1 MNKYFSVTKAFFLLM
16 AMVFGLTAP
25 RLAAAADSKI
35 EADSRAALKSLYDGS
50 PGAKALGAKARGILA
65 FPNVVKA
72 GLVVGG
78 QGGDG
83 VLLVNDKVVDHYNT
97 AAVSIGLPAG
107 AQSFGYVLFF
117 MSDKVFNDF
126 RKSKNFEIGVGPNIV
141 IIDAGAAK
149 DLNTETAKAD
159 VYAMIFD
166 QKGLMAGIG
175 LQGSKITKLK
185 R

>member
-1 MNKYFSVTKAFFLLM
+1 MSKFFSMNKAFFLLM
-16 AMVFGLTAP
+16 AVVFGLAAP
-25 RLAAAADSKI
+25 RFAAAADAKI
-35 EADSRAALKSLYDGS
+35 EGDSRAALKSLYDGS

-97 AAVSIGLPAG
+97 AAVSIGLQAG
-107 AQSFGYVLFF
+107 APSFGYVLFF
-117 MSDKVFNDF
+117 MSEKVFNDF
-126 RKSKNFEIGVGPNIV
+126 RNSKNFEIGVGPNIV

-149 DLNTETAKAD
+149 DLNTQTAKAD

-185 R
+185 K

>member
-1 MNKYFSVTKAFFLLM
+1 MSKYFSVTKAFFLLI
-16 AMVFGLTAP
+16 AVFVGFVAP
-25 RLAAAADSKI
+25 RLAAAAEPQLEK
-35 EADSRAALKSLYDGS
+35 DSRAALKSLYDGS
-50 PGAKALGAKARGILA
+50 PGAKALGTKARGILA

-97 AAVSIGLPAG
+97 AAVSIGLQAG

-126 RKSKNFEIGVGPNIV
+126 RNSKNFEIGVGPNIV

-149 DLNTETAKAD
+149 DFNTQTAKAD